1 MTTNVDSK
9 TGLDKTTQSD
19 PMTQSDPAT
28 RSVAPG
34 DGARAVVAG
43 AVAGVGGGLAFGA
56 AMLQLGLLPSIALL
70 IRAESDGVG
79 FALHLVVAGIIGLGF
94 GALVDRFRP
103 EPSEIPYWGMLY
115 GAAWW
120 LLGAMTLLPLLS
132 GQPLGWDVT
141 SARQAFPAL
150 VGHLI
155 YGLVA
160 AVTLL
165 VIRRRKLPLEI
176 KRGSLARGVVAGL
189 AAATLLGLVGSDDVA
204 GPILSASMANR
215 SASTNWV
222 VALVLGAAAGLG
234 YGALHPRAR
243 TGAGP
248 SLIRGLV
255 YGFGWWIVAALT
267 VIPALSGDE
276 LPWSAEAARQGFAT
290 LPGYLL
296 FVGAGVGLLHHGLT
310 AAGRSLFGD
319 DLSIVADEGLGAR
332 SVRASGQGV
341 VAGLTGGAVFT
352 VIMIQIGFL
361 STVAELVGGESAI
374 VGVLVHLLIASTIGI
389 AYGLLF
395 VRRSHDPGSALGW
408 GVAYGV
414 LWWMLGPLTLLPI
427 LLGDG
432 PDWSVD
438 AATEAYPAL
447 IGHIAYGA
455 ALGAVF
461 FRLERRRDPWWI
473 SRSEAEAARARQASR
488 QLLSSAPG
496 LWAITILIALT
507 IPVLLGG
514 STP

>member
-1 MTTNVDSK
+1 MTTH
-9 TGLDKTTQSD
+9 LDATTTPTSGD
-19 PMTQSDPAT
+19 RT
-28 RSVAPG
+28 RAL
-34 DGARAVVAG
+34 AAG
-43 AVAGVGGGLAFGA
+43 AVAGIVGGLAFGA

-70 IRAESDGVG
+70 IRAQSDGVG
-79 FALHLVVAGIIGLGF
+79 FAVHLVVAGIVGVGF

-103 EPSEIPYWGMLY
+103 AASEILYWGMLY
-115 GAAWW
+115 GTAWW

-132 GQPLGWDVT
+132 GQPIGWDVA
-141 SARQAFPAL
+141 SARESFPAL

-160 AVTLL
+160 AGALL
-165 VIRRRKLPLEI
+165 VIRRRELPLETD
-176 KRGSLARGVVAGL
+176 RGSLARGVVAGL
-189 AAATLLGLVGSDDVA
+189 AAAAILGLVGGDDVA
-204 GPILSASMANR
+204 GPSLSASMADR
-215 SASTNWV
+215 SASTNWGS
-222 VALVLGAAAGLG
+222 ALALGAAAGLG

-255 YGFGWWIVAALT
+255 YGFAWWIVAALT
-267 VIPALSGDE
+267 VIPLLAGDE
-276 LPWSAEAARQGFAT
+276 LPWSADAARQGFAT
-290 LPGYLL
+290 LPGYVL
-296 FVGAGVGLLHHGLT
+296 FVGASVGLLHHGLT

-319 DLSIVADEGLGAR
+319 DLSIVADEGLGTR

-352 VIMIQIGFL
+352 FVMIQIGFL
-361 STVAELVGGESAI
+361 STVAELVGGESAV

-432 PDWSVD
+432 PEWSVT

-455 ALGAVF
+455 ALGAAF

-473 SRSEAEAARARQASR
+473 SRSDAEAARTRQASR

-496 LWAITILIALT
+496 LWALTTLIALV
-507 IPVLLGG
+507 IPVLLGDPT
-514 STP
+514 S

>member
-1 MTTNVDSK
+1 MTTHPNGATASSAADLPTV
-9 TGLDKTTQSD
+9 SD
-19 PMTQSDPAT
+19 DRRLA
-28 RSVAPG
+28 VA
-34 DGARAVVAG
+34 AG
-43 AVAGVGGGLAFGA
+43 AAAGIVGGLAFGA

-70 IRAESDGVG
+70 LRAESDGVG
-79 FALHLVVAGIIGLGF
+79 FAVHLVVAGLVGAGF
-94 GALVDRFRP
+94 GFLVNRFRP
-103 EPSEIPYWGMLY
+103 ATGEILYWGLLY

-132 GQPLGWDVT
+132 GQPIGWDVA
-141 SARQAFPAL
+141 SAREAFPAL

-160 AVTLL
+160 AGTLL
-165 VIRRRKLPLEI
+165 IIRRRDLPLESD
-176 KRGSLARGVVAGL
+176 RQSLIRGVVAGL
-189 AAATLLGLVGSDDVA
+189 IAAVLLGLVDDG
-204 GPILSASMANR
+204 GPSLSASMADR
-215 SASTNWV
+215 STSTNWGS
-222 VALVLGAAAGLG
+222 ALALGAAAGLG
-234 YGALHPRAR
+234 YGALHPKAR

-267 VIPALSGDE
+267 VIPLLAGEE
-276 LPWSAEAARQGFAT
+276 LPWSVGAARLGFAT
-290 LPGYLL
+290 LPGYML
-296 FVGAGVGLLHHGLT
+296 FVGAGVGLIHHGLT
-310 AAGRSLFGD
+310 GLGRSLFGD
-319 DLSIVADEGLGAR
+319 DLSIVADEGLGTR
-332 SVRASGQGV
+332 GVRATGQGV
-341 VAGLTGGAVFT
+341 VSGLIGGAVFT
-352 VIMIQIGFL
+352 VVMIQIGFL

-374 VGVLVHLLIASTIGI
+374 VGVVVHLLIASTIGI

-427 LLGDG
+427 LLGGG
-432 PDWSVD
+432 PEWSVA
-438 AATEAYPAL
+438 AATDAYPAL

-455 ALGAVF
+455 ALGAAF
-461 FRLERRRDPWWI
+461 FRLERRRDPWWV
-473 SRSEAEAARARQASR
+473 SRSEAEAARTQQASR

-496 LWAITILIALT
+496 LWALTILFALT